1 MSKSKTKQAQRSKP
15 FLLAIVLVCIIG
27 VGIAVDLTR
36 VYLLSNKD
44 PSFESFCAVSE
55 GVNCQTVALSDYA
68 ATFGVANSVWAI
80 FAYVWLAVVAV
91 WGMVRRSADGW
102 PTGLVLAV
110 SSALLVVAV
119 LLLGIMKFAIGS
131 LCILCM
137 GLDAVNVALFVLALA
152 RWRNTAPRSKPWLL
166 LWDDLRWV
174 LAKPK
179 ALVGMTGLT
188 IGLLVATVAYSNYLE
203 QLIVA
208 ARPPLGAEEQDG
220 QLQIGPDQFVP
231 RPGPAAHAC
240 KGADCECGH
249 GHEATAQGTIQM
261 GRDEHGHQWVGAAE
275 PKKVVHEFTDYE
287 CPFCRKAHMRVRAL
301 MGRNPSYLRVVHRN
315 YPLDQACNPAITK
328 PFHKRACL
336 LAKVAYCAGQ
346 QGRFWEMNDYLFQ
359 QASQIRKGDSTGRQL
374 AEQLELD
381 LDKFDC
387 CLTSKEAEAHIRKDI
402 EEGMKHQIRGTPSFV
417 VDGQVSAGSLP
428 KELIAEILGE

>member
-1 MSKSKTKQAQRSKP
+1 MSKSKTKQAKRSKP

-27 VGIAVDLTR
+27 IGIAVDLTR

-44 PSFESFCAVSE
+44 PAFESFCAVNE
-55 GVNCQTVALSDYA
+55 GMNCQTVALSAYA

-80 FAYVWLAVVAV
+80 FAYLWLAAVAV

-110 SSALLVVAV
+110 GSALLAVAL
-119 LLLGIMKFAIGS
+119 LLLGIMKFVIGS

-152 RWRNTAPRSKPWLL
+152 RWRDTARKRKPWQL
-166 LWDDLRWV
+166 LWDDLRWI

-188 IGLLVATVAYSNYLE
+188 IGLLVATVAYGNHLE
-203 QLIVA
+203 QRIA
-208 ARPPLGAEEQDG
+208 EARPPLGGDAGDG
-220 QLQIGPDQFVP
+220 QLQIGPDEFVP
-231 RPGPAAHAC
+231 RPGPAAHIC
-240 KGADCECGH
+240 KGAECECGH
-249 GHEATAQGTIQM
+249 GRDGTAQETIQM
-261 GRDEHGHQWVGAAE
+261 GRDEHGHQWVGAAK
-275 PKKVVHEFTDYE
+275 PQKVVHEFTDYE

-301 MGRNPSYLRVVHRN
+301 MSRKPSYLRVVHRN

-336 LAKVAYCAGQ
+336 LSKVAYCAGQ

-359 QASQIRKGDSTGRQL
+359 RAAEIREREPTGHQL

-387 CLTSKEAEAHIRKDI
+387 CMTSKEAEEHIRKDI

-417 VDGQVSAGSLP
+417 VDGQVSAGGLP
-428 KELIAEILGE
+428 EELTAEILGE